1 MKTKL
6 SALTSIAGCLLVTAC
21 VSTEPGKVDMQVNT
35 VPYEWKDDKSFAYN
49 MAFVT
54 NKVAGVED
62 VGDGEQAQQE
72 MSTAGV
78 LGDLALGLAGGGLV
92 GVAGQGATSANQA
105 RAYDWKPMYLIKAQP
120 SQVSTDQAVFEAV
133 DVEFAEAFSKINET
147 SYQGLVRVPNSYNKD
162 SNFFVL
168 FTGKLCNGDEPSLSG
183 RFRSDTDLSRYSQ
196 YASRPITSEKPIR
209 SANFNISVSPY
220 VVDNFDQDA
229 QFIVVEH
236 VSTVRMVDY
245 LKHRMGDY
253 AVIPKIYGYPTETGY
268 DTGDAH
274 VISSDYVHLFSTSD
288 KAISISEFHF
298 P

>member
-105 RAYDWKPMYLIKAQP
+105 RAYDWKPMYLVKADITDFSSD
-120 SQVSTDQAVFEAV
+120 SQVIAAV
-133 DVEFAEAFSKINET
+133 DSAFSE
-147 SYQGLVRVPNSYNKD
+147 G
-162 SNFFVL
+162 FF
-168 FTGKLCNGDEPSLSG
+168 
-183 RFRSDTDLSRYSQ
+183 
-196 YASRPITSEKPIR
+196 
-209 SANFNISVSPY
+209 
-220 VVDNFDQDA
+220 
-229 QFIVVEH
+229 
-236 VSTVRMVDY
+236 
-245 LKHRMGDY
+245 
-253 AVIPKIYGYPTETGY
+253 
-268 DTGDAH
+268 
-274 VISSDYVHLFSTSD
+274 
-288 KAISISEFHF
+288 
-298 P
+298 

>member
-1 MKTKL
+1 MKNFTAI
-6 SALTSIAGCLLVTAC
+6 SALAAAVVLSGCA
-21 VSTEPGKVDMQVNT
+21 STEPGKVDMQVNT

-49 MAFVT
+49 MAFIT

-62 VGDGEQAQQE
+62 VDDGEQAQQE
-72 MSTAGV
+72 MSTVGV

-133 DVEFAEAFSKINET
+133 DFEFAKAFSELKET
-147 SYQGLVRVPNSYNKD
+147 SYEGLVRVPNAYNKD

-168 FTGKLCNGDEPSLSG
+168 FSGELCSDEEPSLSG
-183 RFRSDTDLSRYSQ
+183 RFGANADLTPYAQ
-196 YASRPITSEKPIR
+196 YASKEISHQRPICSV
-209 SANFNISVSPY
+209 SFNIAVSPY
-220 VVDNFDQDA
+220 TVDKLGSNN

-236 VSTVRMVDY
+236 VSTVRMVNY
-245 LKHRMGDY
+245 LKHRMGHY
-253 AVIPKIYGYPTETGY
+253 AVIPKTYGYVGEIGY

-288 KAISISEFHF
+288 KAIPISEFNF
-298 P
+298 K